1 MSKSFTAKYF
11 LSSLIDLSSAEKMQ
25 YLLSMNKYAIGFVLT
40 LSTSFSALF
49 AQEVRFQSPNGQIE
63 TCQILSHWSEAQ
75 YSNKDIETEKSL
87 CQLNFYSPE
96 VFSCGKN
103 WSTSPSTLIFK
114 KNNQFISADP
124 ACENKKSMDISDK
137 VGKFKVSMNESG
149 TSGTFSSS
157 SLLYYHLAR
166 YLTTSIIVPVAVYRE
181 MDVKSHFELVT
192 SKVKNFENEMVQT
205 AWDYLYRAENGNPN
219 TIQPVREL
227 FTADFTKIHGALI
240 DTIGNE
246 KYGEHIRG
254 QKQPEWGLQQHI
266 EMKKTPVFRALF
278 STKDF
283 YNAQAE
289 AAQFGLAQFKNDFN
303 KIAPT
308 SHQMMSWMQDMSDM
322 AVLDYLMQ
330 QQDRPGNIHFQWRIY
345 YTSAGKLKSDRIKV
359 VSNGVESGLEK
370 KFKLPKDIDRVTAL
384 ALELPKYKK
393 VCNQP
398 DPCFIIQKTVLEDNN
413 AGGRVYYKDFF
424 RQSGILESLRHMNR
438 STYVQLLKLEQS
450 LSSKDQTYLYLENE
464 FKLDSTQLNLF
475 QKNLHQ
481 AVQVLQ
487 KSYQSGLLQLD
498 LDFSTY
504 FANGKVFSS
513 KK

>member
-1 MSKSFTAKYF
+1 MS
-11 LSSLIDLSSAEKMQ
+11 LSSAEKMQ
-25 YLLSMNKYAIGFVLT
+25 YLLRMIKYVIGFILIF
-40 LSTSFSALF
+40 STTFSAIC
-49 AQEVRFQSPNGQIE
+49 AQTVQFQSPSGQIE
-63 TCQILSHWSEAQ
+63 ICQILSHWPDTQ
-75 YSNKDIETEKSL
+75 YSNKDIETEKAL
-87 CQLNFYSPE
+87 CQLDFYNSGI
-96 VFSCGKN
+96 FLCGKN

-114 KNNQFISADP
+114 KNNQFISTEQS
-124 ACENKKSMDISDK
+124 CENQKSMDASDK

-166 YLTTSIIVPVAVYRE
+166 YLKTSIIVPVAVSRE

-192 SKVKNFENEMVQT
+192 SKVKNFENKMVQT

-227 FTADFTKIHGALI
+227 FTSDFAKIYGALI
-240 DTIGNE
+240 DAIGNE

-254 QKQPEWGLQQHI
+254 QKQPQWGLQQHL

-278 STKDF
+278 SSKDF
-283 YNAQAE
+283 YSAQDE
-289 AAQFGLAQFKNDFN
+289 AAQFGLAEFKNDFD
-303 KIAPT
+303 KIVPT

-322 AVLDYLMQ
+322 TVLDYLMQ

-345 YTSAGKLKSDRIKV
+345 YTSAGQLKSDRIKV
-359 VSNGVESGLEK
+359 ISHGVESGLEK
-370 KFKLPKDIDRVTAL
+370 KFKLPKDINRVAAI

-398 DPCFIIQKTVLEDNN
+398 DPCFVIQKTVLEDND

-438 STYVQLLKLEQS
+438 STYVQLLKLDQS
-450 LSSKDQTYLYLENE
+450 MSSQDQTYLYLKNE
-464 FKLDSTQLNLF
+464 FKLDLAQLNLF

-481 AVQVLQ
+481 AVQILQ
-487 KSYQSGLLQLD
+487 KSYQAGLLQLD

-504 FANGKVFSS
+504 FSTGKVLSD